1 MTKKVGIIG
10 VGKLGTAIGRLV
22 ANAGHELFLL
32 SRPEDS
38 IRELTISVMLPD
50 SSTLP
55 LEEMKQIAD
64 IIILAVPQSAL
75 ADLDLDKTRGIIVDA
90 TNAWETTYT
99 SPALDNSADSSEPM
113 ESKAN
118 PQGFSPIATTYPN
131 LRVVKTLNHAA
142 YTELTAE
149 ARQAGEPG
157 RRALGVV
164 SDDPAAQ
171 KIVGEFIDS
180 IGFDPYLLPSARAQI
195 IEPNRPAFG
204 ARLELA
210 DWKKLTK

>member
-10 VGKLGTAIGRLV
+10 VGKLGTTIGRLV

-55 LEEMKQIAD
+55 LEEMKQVAD

-99 SPALDNSADSSEPM
+99 SPALDNSADSSEPV

-118 PQGFSPIATTYPN
+118 PRGFSPIATMYPN

-149 ARQAGEPG
+149 PG

-171 KIVGEFIDS
+171 KIVSEFIDS
-180 IGFDPYLLPSARAQI
+180 IGFDPYPLRSARAQI
-195 IEPNRPAFG
+195 IEPNGPAFG

-210 DWKKLTK
+210 DWEKLTK